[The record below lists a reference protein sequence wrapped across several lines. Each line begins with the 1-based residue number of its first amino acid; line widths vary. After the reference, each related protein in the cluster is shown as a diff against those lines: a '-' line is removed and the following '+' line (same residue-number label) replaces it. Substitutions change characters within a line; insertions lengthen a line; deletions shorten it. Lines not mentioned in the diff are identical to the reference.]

1 MTNGREVSI
10 YRHILVALDGSAD
23 SRTALRH
30 AVSLAQ
36 EQNAKLTLLTV
47 VPHQATP
54 VGPGVAPP
62 PETDESHNEIIKKAL
77 QEIPRNVGVTTRL
90 EHGEIA
96 DTLLRAVKGDDYD
109 LLVMGSHGH
118 SRVHRALLGSVSEKV
133 LHKAAVPVLMLRS
146 LCQA

>member
-1 MTNGREVSI
+1 MTV

-30 AVSLAQ
+30 AITLAR
-36 EQNAKLTLLTV
+36 EQNAKLTLMTV
-47 VPHQATP
+47 VPHVPTP

-62 PETDESHNEIIKKAL
+62 PENDECHNAVIKEAL
-77 QEIPRNVGVTTRL
+77 AEIPRDIGVTTRL
-90 EHGEIA
+90 EHGDIA
-96 DTLLRAVKGDDYD
+96 DTILKLVASEEYD

-118 SRVHRALLGSVSEKV
+118 SRVHRALLGSVSERV

-146 LCQA
+146 HCSA

>member
-1 MTNGREVSI
+1 MSI

-23 SRTALRH
+23 SKTALRH
-30 AVSLAQ
+30 AVLLARD
-36 EQNAKLTLLTV
+36 QNAKLTLMTV
-47 VPHQATP
+47 VPHVPTP

-62 PETDESHNEIIKKAL
+62 PETDETHNAVLKEAL
-77 QEIPRNVGVTTRL
+77 AEIPQDIGVTTRL

-96 DTLLRAVKGDDYD
+96 DTILKLVATESYD

-118 SRVHRALLGSVSEKV
+118 SRVHRALLGSVSHRV

-146 LCQA
+146 HCQG

>member
-1 MTNGREVSI
+1 VGV

-23 SRTALRH
+23 SQTALRH
-30 AVSLAQ
+30 AITLARD
-36 EQNAKLTLLTV
+36 QNAKVTLLSV

-62 PETDESHNEIIKKAL
+62 PETDESHNEIIREAL
-77 QEIPRNVGVTTRL
+77 REIPKDIGVTTRL
-90 EHGEIA
+90 ERGEIA
-96 DTLLRAVKGDDYD
+96 PTILKVVAEDQYD

-133 LHKAAVPVLMLRS
+133 LHKAKVPVLMLRS
-146 LCQA
+146 YCDA

>member
-1 MTNGREVSI
+1 MSI
-10 YRHILVALDGSAD
+10 YRHILCALDGSAD

-30 AVSLAQ
+30 AVTLARD
-36 EQNAKLTLLTV
+36 QNAKLTLLSV

-62 PETDESHNEIIKKAL
+62 PETAESHNEIIKEAL
-77 QEIPRNVGVTTRL
+77 KEIPHDIGVTTRL

-96 DTLLRAVKGDDYD
+96 LTILKAVDEDQYD

-133 LHKAAVPVLMLRS
+133 LHKAKVPVLMLRS
-146 LCQA
+146 YCDA

>member
-1 MTNGREVSI
+1 MSI
-10 YRHILVALDGSAD
+10 YRHILVGLDGSAD

-30 AVSLAQ
+30 AVTLARD
-36 EQNAKLTLLTV
+36 QNAKLTLLTV
-47 VPHQATP
+47 VPHQASP

-62 PETDESHNEIIKKAL
+62 LETAESHNEIIKEAL
-77 QEIPRNVGVTTRL
+77 KEIPNDIGVTTRL

-96 DTLLRAVKGDDYD
+96 DTLLKAVAKDDYD

-146 LCQA
+146 HCQA

>member
-1 MTNGREVSI
+1 VRGELSI
-10 YRHILVALDGSAD
+10 YHHILVALDGSAD

-30 AVSLAQ
+30 AVTLARD
-36 EQNAKLTLLTV
+36 QNAKLTLLTV
-47 VPHQATP
+47 VPHQPTP

-62 PETDESHNEIIKKAL
+62 PETAESHNEIIKEAL
-77 QEIPRNVGVTTRL
+77 HEIPKDIGVTTRL
-90 EHGEIA
+90 ENGEIA
-96 DTLLRAVKGDDYD
+96 ITILKVVAEDQYD

-146 LCQA
+146 HCEP

>member
-1 MTNGREVSI
+1 VSI

-62 PETDESHNEIIKKAL
+62 PETAESHNEIIKQAL
-77 QEIPRNVGVTTRL
+77 HEIPKNVGVTTRL

-96 DTLLRAVKGDDYD
+96 DTLLKAVKGDDYD

-146 LCQA
+146 LCHA

>member
-1 MTNGREVSI
+1 VSI

-23 SRTALRH
+23 SKTALRH
-30 AVSLAQ
+30 AVILARD
-36 EQNAKLTLLTV
+36 QNAKLTLMTV
-47 VPHQATP
+47 VPHIPTP

-62 PETDESHNEIIKKAL
+62 PETDESHNEIIKEAL
-77 QEIPRNVGVTTRL
+77 AEIPRDIGVTTRL

-96 DTLLRAVKGDDYD
+96 LTILKVVAEDQYD

-133 LHKAAVPVLMLRS
+133 LHKAKVPVLMLRS
-146 LCQA
+146 YCDA

>member
-1 MTNGREVSI
+1 VSV

-23 SRTALRH
+23 SKTALRH
-30 AVSLAQ
+30 AIALARD
-36 EQNAKLTLLTV
+36 QNAKLTLMTV
-47 VPHQATP
+47 VPHTPTP

-62 PETDESHNEIIKKAL
+62 PETDESHNAIIKEAL
-77 QEIPRNVGVTTRL
+77 TEVPKDVGVTTRL

-96 DTLLRAVKGDDYD
+96 DTILKLVATEDYD

-118 SRVHRALLGSVSEKV
+118 SRVHRALLGSVSHRV

-146 LCQA
+146 HCQA

>member
-1 MTNGREVSI
+1 VSI

-23 SRTALRH
+23 SKTALRH
-30 AVSLAQ
+30 AVTLARD
-36 EQNAKLTLLTV
+36 QNAKLTLLTI
-47 VPHQATP
+47 VPHTPTP

-62 PETDESHNEIIKKAL
+62 PETDESHNEIIKLAL
-77 QEIPRNVGVTTRL
+77 AEIPHDIGITTRL

-96 DTLLRAVKGDDYD
+96 DTILKLVASETYD

-118 SRVHRALLGSVSEKV
+118 SRVHRALLGSVSQKV

-146 LCQA
+146 HCQP

>member
-1 MTNGREVSI
+1 VSV

-23 SRTALRH
+23 SQTALRH
-30 AVSLAQ
+30 AVTLAR
-36 EQNAKLTLLTV
+36 EQNAKLTLLSV
-47 VPHQATP
+47 VPHQPTP

-62 PETDESHNEIIKKAL
+62 PETDESHNEIIKRAL
-77 QEIPRNVGVTTRL
+77 AEIPNDVGVTTRL

-96 DTLLRAVKGDDYD
+96 DTILKLVASETYD

-118 SRVHRALLGSVSEKV
+118 SRVHRALLGSVSQKV

-146 LCQA
+146 LCQP

>member
-1 MTNGREVSI
+1 MSL
-10 YRHILVALDGSAD
+10 YHHILVALDGSAD

-30 AVSLAQ
+30 AVALARD
-36 EQNAKLTLLTV
+36 QNAKLTLLSV
-47 VPHQATP
+47 VPHQPTP

-62 PETDESHNEIIKKAL
+62 PETDESHGEIIREAL
-77 QEIPRNVGVTTRL
+77 AEIPKDVGVTTRL

-96 DTLLRAVKGDDYD
+96 TTILKVVAEDQYD

-118 SRVHRALLGSVSEKV
+118 GRVHRALLGSVSERV

-146 LCQA
+146 HCDA

>member
-1 MTNGREVSI
+1 MSI

-30 AVSLAQ
+30 AVTLARD
-36 EQNAKLTLLTV
+36 QNAKLTLLTV
-47 VPHQATP
+47 VPYQASP

-62 PETDESHNEIIKKAL
+62 LETAESHSEIIKEAL
-77 QEIPRNVGVTTRL
+77 KEVPKDVGITTRL

-96 DTLLRAVKGDDYD
+96 ETLLKAVAGDDYD
-109 LLVMGSHGH
+109 LLIMGSHGH
-118 SRVHRALLGSVSEKV
+118 GRVHRALLGSVSEKV

>member
-1 MTNGREVSI
+1 MSI
-10 YRHILVALDGSAD
+10 YRHLLCALDGSAD
-23 SRTALRH
+23 SQTALRH
-30 AVSLAQ
+30 AVTLARD
-36 EQNAKLTLLTV
+36 QNAKLTLLSV

-62 PETDESHNEIIKKAL
+62 PETDESHSLIIKEAL
-77 QEIPRNVGVTTRL
+77 AEIPHDISVTTRL

-96 DTLLRAVKGDDYD
+96 ETILKLVATESYD

-118 SRVHRALLGSVSEKV
+118 SRVHRALLGSVSHRV

-146 LCQA
+146 HCQS

>member
-1 MTNGREVSI
+1 VSV

-23 SRTALRH
+23 SKTALRH
-30 AVSLAQ
+30 AIGLARD
-36 EQNAKLTLLTV
+36 QNAKLTLMTV
-47 VPHQATP
+47 VPHTPTP

-62 PETDESHNEIIKKAL
+62 PETDESHNAIIKEAL
-77 QEIPRNVGVTTRL
+77 TEVPKDVGVTTRL

-96 DTLLRAVKGDDYD
+96 DTILKLVATEDYD

-118 SRVHRALLGSVSEKV
+118 SRVHRALLGSVSHRV

-146 LCQA
+146 HCQA

>member
-1 MTNGREVSI
+1 MSV

-23 SRTALRH
+23 SQTALRH
-30 AVSLAQ
+30 AITLAHD
-36 EQNAKLTLLTV
+36 QNAKLTLLTV
-47 VPHQATP
+47 VPHQPTP

-62 PETDESHNEIIKKAL
+62 PETEQPHNEIIKAAL
-77 QEIPRNVGVTTRL
+77 AVTPKDVGVTTRL
-90 EHGEIA
+90 EHGEVAITILKIVA
-96 DTLLRAVKGDDYD
+96 EDQYD

-146 LCQA
+146 HCEA

>member
-1 MTNGREVSI
+1 VSI

-23 SRTALRH
+23 SKTALRH
-30 AVSLAQ
+30 AVTLARD
-36 EQNAKLTLLTV
+36 QNAKLTLLSI
-47 VPHQATP
+47 VPHTPTP

-62 PETDESHNEIIKKAL
+62 PETDESHDEIIKQAL
-77 QEIPRNVGVTTRL
+77 AEIPNDIGVTTRL

-96 DTLLRAVKGDDYD
+96 DTILKLVASETYD

-118 SRVHRALLGSVSEKV
+118 SRVHRALLGSVSQRV

-146 LCQA
+146 HCQG

>member
-1 MTNGREVSI
+1 MSI

-23 SRTALRH
+23 SKTALRH
-30 AVSLAQ
+30 AVTLARD
-36 EQNAKLTLLTV
+36 QNAKLTLLTI
-47 VPHQATP
+47 VPNTPTP

-62 PETDESHNEIIKKAL
+62 PETDESHNEIIRQSL
-77 QEIPRNVGVTTRL
+77 TEVPHDIGVTTRL

-96 DTLLRAVKGDDYD
+96 DTILKLVASETYD

-118 SRVHRALLGSVSEKV
+118 SRVHRALLGSVSQRV

-146 LCQA
+146 HCQD

>member
-1 MTNGREVSI
+1 MSI

-62 PETDESHNEIIKKAL
+62 PETDESHNEIIKQAL
-77 QEIPRNVGVTTRL
+77 QEIPKNVGVTTRL

-96 DTLLRAVKGDDYD
+96 DTLLKAMRGDDYD

>member
-1 MTNGREVSI
+1 VSI

-30 AVSLAQ
+30 AVTLAE

-96 DTLLRAVKGDDYD
+96 DTLLKAVKGDDYD